1 MDTNDNQS
9 HYKKIVRRFLALDDT
24 ISRLHEVAW
33 TALVILG
40 EGGLAMD
47 YPGGVG
53 DFVVAYCNTPNFK
66 ERNLV
71 AENATSRPLFDPP
84 AS

>member
-1 MDTNDNQS
+1 MDTKYNQS

-24 ISRLHEVAW
+24 FSRLHEAAW

-40 EGGLAMD
+40 VGGLAMD
-47 YPGGVG
+47 HPGGVG

-66 ERNLV
+66 ESDIL
-71 AENATSRPLFDPP
+71 AENATSQPLFDPP